1 MQKII
6 VSVSPPPLSAFKI
19 PTESPKKKNK
29 KTRPKRSALLFFF
42 ALISTSKNY
51 FSMPLLR
58 TYVAGDSAGLYVWV
72 RP

>member
-29 KTRPKRSALLFFF
+29 KTRPELSAFFSE
-42 ALISTSKNY
+42 ITNSKNY
-51 FSMPLLR
+51 FSIPLLR